1 MTRASDL
8 ARLLGAGATINDG
21 TTITTADNNPQLTL
35 ISTDADENV
44 GPEVDLY
51 RNSASPADG
60 DIVGRLVFNGEND
73 ADEKIDYANIQFRI
87 ADASDGT
94 EDAKLL
100 VVKKTAGADVSVM
113 ASDATETVFN
123 DSSIDLDFR
132 VESNGNTHAIFVDG
146 GNDVVGIGTSSP
158 SSFNGGANNLV
169 VGTGSGSE
177 GITIF
182 AANDSNSAIFFA
194 DGDSTTTGQ
203 LNYQH
208 ASNVMTFHTNGGTER
223 ARITSNGL
231 HVNSTRDVARICV
244 DSNIASYAILS
255 LKNDTNN
262 TGSFFVSLLNHS
274 GSGIGGI
281 SQASET
287 TVAFN
292 TSSDYRLK
300 ENVEYDWDATTR
312 LKQLKPAR
320 FNWISDDTNTA
331 QDGFLAHEVSNVVP
345 LAINGVKDGTR
356 DIGTIKDEDGNIL
369 HEDAPEIRKED
380 GQTWTKTGTEVI
392 YQSIDH
398 SKLVPLLVKTIQELE
413 ARISSQETNI
423 NDLQKRVTA
432 LEGS

>member
-231 HVNSTRDVARICV
+231 HVNSTRDIARICV